1 MKWLAHRWALLRGW
15 KFEGVVPPIPKM
27 IIVGAPHTTNWDFV
41 LFLAALHHWQLKVH
55 YLGKHTLFRW
65 PFRSFFEKLGGI
77 PVDRSKAK
85 GVVSQVVSAF
95 DSRSEMVLVI
105 APEGTRGSG
114 RWWKSGFLTIS
125 QATSAP
131 VVLAGID
138 YSTKTV
144 TLSEAIRIEDVASFM
159 DRAREFYE
167 DKRGL
172 HPEKETPVMLREG
185 LNRS

>member
-1 MKWLAHRWALLRGW
+1 MPA
-15 KFEGVVPPIPKM
+15 IPKM

-41 LFLAALHHWQLKVH
+41 LFLAALHHYQLKVH

-85 GVVSQVVSAF
+85 GVVGQVSSAF
-95 DSRSEMVLVI
+95 DSRPEMVLVI

-114 RWWKSGFLTIS
+114 RWWKSGFLKIS
-125 QATSAP
+125 QAASVP

-138 YSTKTV
+138 YSTRTI
-144 TLSEAIRIEDVASFM
+144 TLSNAIWIEDVESFM
-159 DRAREFYE
+159 DQARDFYE
-167 DKRGL
+167 DKRGR
-172 HPEKETPVMLREG
+172 HPDKETPVVLREE
-185 LNRS
+185 LNTS